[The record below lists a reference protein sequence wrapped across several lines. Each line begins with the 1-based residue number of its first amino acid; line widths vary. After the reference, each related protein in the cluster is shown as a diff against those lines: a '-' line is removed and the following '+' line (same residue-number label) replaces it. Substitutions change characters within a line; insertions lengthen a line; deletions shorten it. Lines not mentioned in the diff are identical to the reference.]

1 MKKNLVILLSAAAL
15 TFGAAA
21 IVATERIVSLSAESA
36 RYHGTV
42 TATFVNYDGAEL
54 YESEVAFGAT
64 AIYEGQTP
72 VRPAAKGISYV
83 FSGWDKPLSGLDQD
97 TVFRAQYEESY
108 ETFTATF
115 LNLDGSFLYAASVDP
130 GVAPEYKGPTPKY
143 KTIEGVDYV
152 WTGAWD
158 KPLEPLTKD
167 TTYIAEYD
175 RIDHRRK
182 CVFYYPNGTVYR
194 TIYVRDGEDVQDPG
208 NPGGEVLSPDG
219 KTSRWGESLGWD
231 KPLTGITED
240 TDFYPVMPSYE
251 ETFYSISHHGS
262 WSYGKE
268 NKWIGIYYIYE
279 GYSGYDEATKTLTL
293 PTSYAG
299 MAFESV
305 DRLNTGF
312 EVENIIVP
320 EGFTRLSAEA
330 LINLS
335 SLKTLQLPSTL
346 SIIEW
351 NAVSCPEL
359 EKVEF
364 PNGNNVKTI
373 SSNAFSNTK
382 LTSFPHS
389 SELVELD
396 PYAFSNTA
404 IFNNSFEENG
414 ASYFYL
420 NEGET
425 VLYAYSD
432 ADAVIT
438 NGIRSDCTYISV
450 REGSYNSTYRTYPSL
465 VLPEGLVSV
474 SNSGSLFAGV
484 LFESITLPSTLR
496 RFQAY
501 FDHDQ
506 GRLDFA
512 GTLDQF
518 VRLERPNLYS
528 TSEMTVGGQPIT
540 EVVIPEDVVRIPDYA
555 FRNVRTLTKVT
566 FHEGLEYIGS
576 QAFEYT
582 SLQEIEI
589 PSSVRNVGYHAFGD
603 IYTLTKAIFLG
614 DDDIPDLGGGIFCSC
629 SKLAELRLPSK
640 LTKIPYEMFRWCT
653 NIGSL
658 ELPDTLVEI
667 GDGAFEHSLLEFTI
681 PASVRSIGYHAF
693 SYGNNYDDSR
703 IFTVDFL
710 GGLEQYMQPNIRF
723 NRIYDWMESSE
734 YVRFHLRFNGEEVK
748 NVVIPEET
756 TFVRDYLF
764 DGAIDL
770 ESVDVLGNIY
780 SLGKKA
786 FAHCP
791 NLSQVALPNTIRA
804 FSGDAFTGCAS
815 LTNVS
820 FEDNPNFTSYN
831 GGVYDKDFT
840 TLYFVA
846 PSSEGDYVVKEG
858 TAIIGDGACSLASKI
873 TSLTMPD
880 TVRVIGGNILPD
892 ADLEFV
898 QVSKNLIYAG
908 SYALSGANYHNI
920 KRANLP
926 ASLRSGEYFFGRN
939 HVQELTVE
947 KGFGQNR
954 TIFSLCIYNFH
965 KIYFQGSV
973 EEFVSSYCYQGKNGW
988 TWSLWNAEELYCYD
1002 NDEQFKRCSFE
1013 DLMELESIQY
1023 VGADWT
1029 RKENYE
1035 WHGDLFSHTIRHL
1048 GPQSLWNL
1056 QAKSITLCNVEK
1068 IDSGASSSLTCDRLD
1083 FRGSSMEELPD
1094 EAINC
1099 SAIRRTYLNEG
1110 LKRIG
1115 KRALHSWNSAVAV
1128 VVPSTLE
1135 AVDEFAFVIETNE
1148 DYYTSNQTYL
1158 LLPQGRNDMVDLFA
1172 NAEAHSDLQYVF
1184 YDPDKTGESGWYYD
1198 EDNLIVTYGLSQ
1210 DFTENTER
1218 VG

>member
-72 VRPAAKGISYV
+72 VRPAAKGVSYV

-158 KPLEPLTKD
+158 KPLEPLAKD

-182 CVFYYPNGTVYR
+182 CVFYNPNGTVYR

-219 KTSRWGESLGWD
+219 KNSRWGESLGWD

-240 TDFYPVMPSYE
+240 TDFYPIMPSYE
-251 ETFYSISHHGS
+251 ETFYSISRFGD
-262 WSYGKE
+262 WGE
-268 NKWIGIYYIYE
+268 DAGERWIGLRYIYQ
-279 GYSGYDEATKTLTL
+279 GYPGYDVSTKTLTL

-299 MAFESV
+299 MAFDSV
-305 DRLNTGF
+305 ERLYTEF
-312 EVENIIVP
+312 EVEHVIVP
-320 EGFTRLSAEA
+320 EGFTRLAGEA
-330 LINLS
+330 FTSFS

-346 SIIEW
+346 STIEW
-351 NAVSCPEL
+351 NAVSCPGL
-359 EKVEF
+359 ETLEF

-382 LTSFPHS
+382 LTFFPHS

-404 IFNNSFEENG
+404 IFNSSFEENG

-438 NGIRSDCTYISV
+438 NGIRSDCTFISV
-450 REGSYNSTYRTYPSL
+450 REGSYNNIYRTYPSL

-474 SNSGSLFAGV
+474 SNAGSLFSGV
-484 LFESITLPSTLR
+484 SFENITLPSTLR
-496 RFQAY
+496 RFQVY

-506 GRLDFA
+506 GHLDFA

-518 VRLERPNLYS
+518 VRLERPNRF
-528 TSEMTVGGQPIT
+528 TASETTVGGQPIT
-540 EVVIPEDVVRIPDYA
+540 EIVIPEGMVRIPEYA
-555 FRNVRTLTKVT
+555 FYNIKSLTKVT
-566 FHEGLEYIGS
+566 FPEGLEIIGS
-576 QAFEYT
+576 NAFEYT
-582 SLQEIEI
+582 SLEEVEI
-589 PSSVRNVGYHAFGD
+589 PASVRNIGYHAFGD

-614 DDDIPDLGGGIFCSC
+614 DNDIPELGGGIFCSC
-629 SKLAELRLPSK
+629 SKLTELRLPSK

-653 NIGSL
+653 SISSL
-658 ELPDTLVEI
+658 ELPDTLVDI

-710 GGLEQYMQPNIRF
+710 GGLEQYMQQSIRF
-723 NRIYDWMESSE
+723 NRIYDWTESSE

-748 NVVIPEET
+748 NVVIPEDT

-791 NLSQVALPNTIRA
+791 NLSQVTLPDTIRA

-846 PSSEGDYVVKEG
+846 PSAEGNYVVKEG

-908 SYALSGANYHNI
+908 SYALSGTNYHTI

-926 ASLRSGEYFFGRN
+926 ASLRSGEDFFGRN
-939 HVQELTVE
+939 NVQELTVE

-954 TIFSLCIYNFH
+954 KIFNLTNCGIN
-965 KIYFQGSV
+965 KVYFQGSL
-973 EEFVSSYCYQGKNGW
+973 EEFVSSYCYQGKDGW
-988 TWSLWNAEELYCYD
+988 TWSIRNAEELYCYD
-1002 NDEQFKRCSFE
+1002 SDEQFKRCSFA

-1023 VGADWT
+1023 VGAGWT
-1029 RKENYE
+1029 RKENWE
-1035 WHGDLFSHTIRHL
+1035 WHGDLFSHTITHL
-1048 GPQSLWNL
+1048 GPQSLWNV

-1099 SAIRRTYLNEG
+1099 SAIQRTYLNEG

-1135 AVDEFAFVIETNE
+1135 AVDEFAFVNEAYE

-1158 LLPQGRNDMVDLFA
+1158 LLPQGRNDMVSLFA

-1184 YDPDKTGESGWYYD
+1184 YDPDRTGESGWYYD

-1210 DFTENTER
+1210 DFTENHEQI
-1218 VG
+1218 G